1 MMKAFSKI
9 LNIILLVTLSL
20 SLLTVPCF
28 AAGDDVEFIFSGDEI
43 VIDSSEWTKD
53 QIVIK
58 KSGVLETWKIN
69 SCDIYLVDGDGD
81 ELFELENKG
90 ETVIGEKLNLFNRKV
105 TIDLADYG
113 FESEAQRIAA
123 LVAAGIGK
131 VKGIRVEV
139 KFSCNDRTEL
149 RSVTHP
155 GKYKIPIVP

>member
-90 ETVIGEKLNLFNRKV
+90 ETVIGER
-105 TIDLADYG
+105 
-113 FESEAQRIAA
+113 
-123 LVAAGIGK
+123 
-131 VKGIRVEV
+131 
-139 KFSCNDRTEL
+139 
-149 RSVTHP
+149 
-155 GKYKIPIVP
+155 

>member
-58 KSGVLETWKIN
+58 KSG
-69 SCDIYLVDGDGD
+69 
-81 ELFELENKG
+81 
-90 ETVIGEKLNLFNRKV
+90 
-105 TIDLADYG
+105 
-113 FESEAQRIAA
+113 
-123 LVAAGIGK
+123 
-131 VKGIRVEV
+131 
-139 KFSCNDRTEL
+139 RTD
-149 RSVTHP
+149 
-155 GKYKIPIVP
+155 